1 MDVPATQSTV
11 TSKICNELDE
21 RLPVLSVFPLRFE
34 SGTHTAA
41 AHIIVA
47 GMRSRK
53 VTTHHG
59 LVKLKDSETDD

>member
-34 SGTHTAA
+34 SGTHTGSNAY
-41 AHIIVA
+41 HRR
-47 GMRSRK
+47 GKRSRK
-53 VTTHHG
+53 ATTR
-59 LVKLKDSETDD
+59 

>member
-11 TSKICNELDE
+11 TSKICNEVDE

-41 AHIIVA
+41 THIIVA
-47 GMRSRK
+47 GSEAGK
-53 VTTHHG
+53 LLPANG
-59 LVKLKDSETDD
+59 SVKTEDS